1 MTIQEQKASILREL
15 QTIEV
20 PIFDKERELVCQQF
34 RMKHYALLPVSEHGW
49 LNVTVSDYFG
59 V

>member
-20 PIFDKERELVCQQF
+20 PICDKERELVCQQF
-34 RMKHYALLPVSEHGW
+34 RMKHYVSLPVSEHGW
-49 LNVTVSDYFG
+49 LNVMVTAYFD